1 MRGESMKFAKRV
13 ESESSSV
20 STRCDFSKKR
30 RKTNKTIHSRDIEE
44 RKIDLSGE
52 SNSISYLL
60 SFISLSLSL
69 SFSFRSDLT
78 NRVSRHVSDLSWSQS
93 NLFGRKLICNRVF
106 LSFFFLNDLHN
117 NKTRFKSQFNQ
128 RETSI
133 RVSVKYF
140 FVEKS
145 MENIVSRRSIE
156 SSILSLLFFDR
167 VF

>member
-117 NKTRFKSQFNQ
+117 NKTR
-128 RETSI
+128 R
-133 RVSVKYF
+133 
-140 FVEKS
+140 
-145 MENIVSRRSIE
+145 ENIKSYTRIQKPIQSERNFDTSFSEI
-156 SSILSLLFFDR
+156 FFRWKIDGK
-167 VF
+167 